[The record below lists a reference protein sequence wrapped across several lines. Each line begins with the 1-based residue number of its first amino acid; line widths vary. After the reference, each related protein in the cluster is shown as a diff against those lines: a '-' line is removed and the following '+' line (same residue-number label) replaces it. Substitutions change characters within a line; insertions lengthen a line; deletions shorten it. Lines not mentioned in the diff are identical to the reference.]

1 MILTKPFNVNL
12 SYTEGIKSFATFLF
26 VLFSRLLL
34 VTMMNR
40 QHGKYIF
47 LSDVMCC
54 SHIEFYNDSVCIYRS
69 GVSIIIVRRDHTN
82 FHFRTLEILI

>member
-40 QHGKYIF
+40 QHGGKYIF
-47 LSDVMCC
+47 SSDVIL
-54 SHIEFYNDSVCIYRS
+54 SRAVHTLDFITLVFAYIYIRIRGMHYYS
-69 GVSIIIVRRDHTN
+69 QKGSYQ
-82 FHFRTLEILI
+82 FSY

>member
-47 LSDVMCC
+47 LSDVIL
-54 SHIEFYNDSVCIYRS
+54 SRAVHTIGFYNDSVCIIRIRGIHYYS
-69 GVSIIIVRRDHTN
+69 QKGSC
-82 FHFRTLEILI
+82 